1 MDFDAH
7 ALRTR
12 QDVLVVHEVERS
24 ARSAEFLIARH
35 RSRLGGE
42 SIHREPSL
50 AEAGGGCG
58 AIVGVSS
65 IQAAVDLGQFVIQKA
80 DLEIAPH
87 PVILAIARFDV
98 ERAHGWCHYLQY
110 TI

>member
-1 MDFDAH
+1 
-7 ALRTR
+7 
-12 QDVLVVHEVERS
+12 
-24 ARSAEFLIARH
+24 
-35 RSRLGGE
+35 LGGE

-65 IQAAVDLGQFVIQKA
+65 VQAAVDVGQFVIQIA

-87 PVILAIARFDV
+87 SIILALLAL
-98 ERAHGWCHYLQY
+98 A
-110 TI
+110 